1 MLKVALGELLDEQ
14 SPEEIIERIMNAAR
28 AVDGVENVEKCRV
41 RKSGLSLIA
50 DIHVRV
56 RGEVTVTD
64 GHFIAHRVKDALMGG
79 GYNILDVTV
88 HIEPA

>member
-1 MLKVALGELLDEQ
+1 MPSLA
-14 SPEEIIERIMNAAR
+14 ERAAR
-28 AVDGVENVEKCRV
+28 GRQVLVTGVVVNC
-41 RKSGLSLIA
+41 LLA

-79 GYNILDVTV
+79 DFNLLDVTV